1 MDSEAASLRVETG
14 TYDEAADLLR
24 ALSLRGVDGRIAVEV
39 DVQTDLSEHGAS
51 PLEAVVA
58 LEGWLQDRNRRRF
71 PSASRTGA
79 TTSDRTRHELAV
91 TWQRRDLPSSHEE
104 RSAPRHAETG

>member
-24 ALSLRGVDGRIAVEV
+24 ALSLRGVSGRVAVEV
-39 DVQTDLSEHGAS
+39 DVEMDRSDHGAS

-58 LEGWLQDRNRRRF
+58 LEGWLQDR
-71 PSASRTGA
+71 
-79 TTSDRTRHELAV
+79 DRTSIPVRLDG
-91 TWQRRDLPSSHEE
+91 RRYDVRSHPL
-104 RSAPRHAETG
+104 RSDSDMAAAPPTVES